1 VYVYA
6 VLLAIGFF
14 GIVGMALAG
23 FMHVGPHGHGGHA
36 GHALGHGHGGH
47 LGHTPLSAGHGHAGH
62 AGHGSHA
69 GHGQGHAAPKFDV
82 RSLFSL
88 SPLDIFSYCAGA
100 GVAAFLARPYLAK
113 AYLPFIA
120 ILGALLFD
128 LCFTRT
134 IANFIGKFGADP
146 SKGLEGTVAT
156 PGEAVTNFDAEGRGL
171 IRLTLDG
178 QVVQLLATLEEHERA
193 SGVRVLRGDSVY
205 VVEVDSVRNRCLVTR
220 ELAITPSDMRA

>member
-1 VYVYA
+1 VYIYA

-14 GIVGMALAG
+14 GIVGMTLAG
-23 FMHVGPHGHGGHA
+23 FMHIGPHAHSGGHA
-36 GHALGHGHGGH
+36 GHGAHGH
-47 LGHTPLSAGHGHAGH
+47 LGHAPWGHGHAASAHGGHAQGH
-62 AGHGSHA
+62 AG
-69 GHGQGHAAPKFDV
+69 PRFDI

-113 AYLPFIA
+113 AYLPICA

-128 LCFTRT
+128 LCFTRA
-134 IANFIGKFGADP
+134 IASFIGKFGAPP
-146 SKGLEGTVAT
+146 SGGLEGSIAT
-156 PGEAVTNFDAEGRGL
+156 PGEAVTNFDSQGKGL

-193 SGVRVLRGDSVY
+193 SGVQVRRGDSLL
-205 VVEVDSVRNRCLVTR
+205 VVEVDSARNRCLVTR
-220 ELAITPSDMRA
+220 ELPLSTM